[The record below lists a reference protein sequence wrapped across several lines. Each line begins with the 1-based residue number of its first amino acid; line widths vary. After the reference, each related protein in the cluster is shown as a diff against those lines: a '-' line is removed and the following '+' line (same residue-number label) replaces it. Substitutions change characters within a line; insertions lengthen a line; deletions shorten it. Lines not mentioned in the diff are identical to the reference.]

1 MPETGVRLHSA
12 GFVNGAHVLAVRVY
26 YEDTDA
32 AGVVYHASFLRFAD
46 RARTEMLR
54 DLGATG
60 VAPMANEG
68 LGFVVRHCS
77 ADFLKPGRLND
88 LLEVHSRFL
97 EVGGASVTAAQTVKW
112 DGADLVCMQ
121 LTLVCTTPAGRPA
134 RLPPELWT
142 LLRDAG
148 AQTVRD

>member
-60 VAPMANEG
+60 VAPMAN
-68 LGFVVRHCS
+68 
-77 ADFLKPGRLND
+77 
-88 LLEVHSRFL
+88 
-97 EVGGASVTAAQTVKW
+97 
-112 DGADLVCMQ
+112 
-121 LTLVCTTPAGRPA
+121 
-134 RLPPELWT
+134 
-142 LLRDAG
+142 
-148 AQTVRD
+148 

>member
-1 MPETGVRLHSA
+1 MPETGSQLDTA
-12 GFVNGAHVLAVRVY
+12 GIVNGAHVLAVRVY

-32 AGVVYHASFLRFAD
+32 AGVVYHASFLRFAE

-60 VAPMANEG
+60 IAPMANDG

-88 LLEVHSRFL
+88 LLEVHSRVL
-97 EVGGASVTAAQTVKW
+97 EVGGASITAAQTVKR
-112 DGADLVCMQ
+112 DEADLVRMQ
-121 LTLVCTTPAGRPA
+121 FRLVCTTPAGRAA
-134 RLPPELWT
+134 RLPSGLRA

-148 AQTVRD
+148 AQTERD